1 MRISVR
7 ARNLDMTQSISEH
20 VRNRIHAALNQHADR
35 VRDVR
40 VQLSDINGPRGGR
53 DQQCRVAVRLSNG
66 ELLVHERLDYD
77 LYANVSLLADTI
89 KRRVG
94 DYVAR
99 MRSRRSA

>member
-7 ARNLDMTQSISEH
+7 GRNIELTRPISEH
-20 VRNRIHAALNQHADR
+20 VQERIYAALNQHAER

-53 DQQCRVAVRLSNG
+53 DQQCRVAVRMATG

-77 LYANVSLLADTI
+77 LYANVSQATR
-89 KRRVG
+89 RRVCIKNK
-94 DYVAR
+94 VETR
-99 MRSRRSA
+99 